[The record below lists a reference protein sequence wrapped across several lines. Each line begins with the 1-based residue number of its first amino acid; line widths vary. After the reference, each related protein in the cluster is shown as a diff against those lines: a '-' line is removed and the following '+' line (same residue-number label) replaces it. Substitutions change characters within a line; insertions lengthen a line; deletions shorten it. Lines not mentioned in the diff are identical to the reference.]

1 MNLQNL
7 FKQFSNLGNQNINN
21 GENRPF
27 QGNFSSYPEPYNTPN
42 FQNTSYNSNNSMNNM
57 NNSMN
62 NNINNNTQN
71 QPQNFLSG
79 LFGPN
84 FNFSTL
90 LPFLSLLKGKQG
102 LSSMLSADKL
112 PDNLKSF
119 APLISMF
126 SKSSDDKSNDEKDDP
141 KIDSFKKI
149 ED

>member
-7 FKQFSNLGNQNINN
+7 FKQFGNFGNQSTNKV
-21 GENRPF
+21 ENESY
-27 QGNFSSYPEPYNTPN
+27 QGNFCSYPEPYNTAD
-42 FQNTSYNSNNSMNNM
+42 FKSNGMSFG
-57 NNSMN
+57 
-62 NNINNNTQN
+62 INNNTNNNANNNYQN
-71 QPQNFLSG
+71 QPPNFLSG

-90 LPFLSLLKGKQG
+90 LPFLSLFKGKQG
-102 LSSMLSADKL
+102 LSSMLSGDNL
-112 PDNLKSF
+112 PDNFKSF

-126 SKSSDDKSNDEKDDP
+126 SKSNDNKSSDEKESP